1 MLALCWRCTVCSSTL
16 SAATH
21 ERRSLLDRPSGAR
34 GLHFTSSRCS
44 LMAVHS
50 TRRSKHSVSPWRPEM
65 DAYVLLR
72 RFHHHLQ
79 KSRVQFSFGGSY
91 RSARYIPSP
100 GALQATY
107 RCRYVAPPEAI
118 CSAGHIRMGEVSPR
132 PRERAGIHTSAVW
145 AGQGRAVWVSHPG
158 QVGDRAG

>member
-118 CSAGHIRMGEVSPR
+118 CSAGDNTSVNATRCELLPTNKAHIARLRSASPLQ
-132 PRERAGIHTSAVW
+132 PHHSQASVTS
-145 AGQGRAVWVSHPG
+145 PG
-158 QVGDRAG
+158 